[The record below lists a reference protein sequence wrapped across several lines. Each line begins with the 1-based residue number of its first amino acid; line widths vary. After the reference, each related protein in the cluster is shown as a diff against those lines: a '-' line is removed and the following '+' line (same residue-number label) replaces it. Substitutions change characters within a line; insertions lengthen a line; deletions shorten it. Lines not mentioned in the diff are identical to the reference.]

1 MSSTKENKTCLVIHN
16 SPDFVT
22 GIFITL
28 SVTGI
33 LTAMLGNSLIFL
45 AVYKTYSL
53 RTPSNYLLASL
64 SLASLLFVPVLAS
77 YTVSLTMSECHAI
90 MPVLC
95 SWTSKVD
102 FALFCVVMAHLAMI
116 SLDRLVAIKRP
127 MRYVFKTISSSAI
140 QSQNE
145 NVKTLT
151 FLFLKFVKP
160 IKFVGKV

>member
-1 MSSTKENKTCLVIHN
+1 MSSTEENKTCFIVNN

-33 LTAMLGNSLIFL
+33 LTAILGNSLIFL

-90 MPVLC
+90 MPILC

-127 MRYVFKTISSSAI
+127 MRYVFKQFPALVFNHRKLKIK
-140 QSQNE
+140 NFNLFVLE
-145 NVKTLT
+145 VCKTDQ
-151 FLFLKFVKP
+151 
-160 IKFVGKV
+160 ICG